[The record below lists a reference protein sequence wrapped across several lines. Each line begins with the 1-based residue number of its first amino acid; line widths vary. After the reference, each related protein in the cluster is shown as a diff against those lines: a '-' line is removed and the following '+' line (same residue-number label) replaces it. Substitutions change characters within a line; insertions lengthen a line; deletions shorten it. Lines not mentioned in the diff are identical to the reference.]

1 MTTSNK
7 FSGNENRIT
16 ANTLS
21 NRSRGSYPRLW
32 LPLFFTLLLLPIS
45 VSSQEIDLNA
55 LESVINEELQQT
67 RTPGA
72 AISIVRGNRLIFAKG
87 FGVANVETGAAV
99 TPDTLFRLGS
109 TTKMFTGAALVSL
122 SSEGKLGLDQPI
134 GERVTGLSP
143 QLARLTAHQLLSLT
157 AGMADLQAPFISH
170 DDEALSRMVRGWK
183 EDVLFA
189 EPGQIYS
196 YSSAAYWLSGFVIE
210 ETSKKSYAT
219 AMNELI
225 FAPLEMKRTTLRPL
239 EAMTYPLA
247 MGHDV
252 RDSKPFII
260 RPAFN
265 NVAMW
270 PAGSIYSTVNDLS
283 RFVIALLNAGKV
295 DGKQVLKADVAAKL
309 FGKHAPMPGSSEVHY
324 GYGLLNFDLRG
335 KRVLMHGGF
344 SRGYGSMIQMF
355 PEQGLAVIVQ
365 TNRSGQTLPRSRAR
379 AIETFLKL
387 QPEQPPKPK
396 KPEALSETEL
406 ANFAGKYFNGQQ
418 TWEIIGRTGKLYF
431 KTPDGE
437 LELTR
442 TGPYLLS
449 FGANLENDLV
459 FVPNKRG
466 EIEFLFDG
474 LYSAKKKA

>member
-1 MTTSNK
+1 MTTLKNLD
-7 FSGNENRIT
+7 ENCVST
-16 ANTLS
+16 NAAPY
-21 NRSRGSYPRLW
+21 RSRVSHARLW
-32 LPLFFTLLLLPIS
+32 LPLLFTLLLFPTS
-45 VSSQEIDLNA
+45 VSSQEVELSA
-55 LESVINEELQQT
+55 LEDVINEELQQT

-72 AISIVRGNRLIFAKG
+72 AIGIVRGNRLIFAKG
-87 FGVANVETGAAV
+87 FGVANVETVAAV
-99 TPDTLFRLGS
+99 TPETLFRLGS
-109 TTKMFTGAALVSL
+109 TTKMFTGAALVAL

-134 GERVTGLSP
+134 GDRVTGLNP
-143 QLARLTAHQLLSLT
+143 RLARLTVHQLLSLT
-157 AGMADLQAPFISH
+157 AGMADLQAPFISQ

-210 ETSKKSYAT
+210 ETSKKPYAT
-219 AMNELI
+219 AMSELI
-225 FAPLEMKRTTLRPL
+225 FAPLEMKHTTLRPL

-252 RDSKPFII
+252 RENSKPFII

-295 DGKQVLKADVAAKL
+295 DGKQVLKAEVPVKL
-309 FGKHAPMPGSSEVHY
+309 FGKYAPMPGDSDVHY
-324 GYGLLNFDLRG
+324 GYGLLNFNLRG
-335 KRVLMHGGF
+335 TRVLMHGGF

-355 PEQGLAVIVQ
+355 PEQGFAVIVQ
-365 TNRSGQTLPRSRAR
+365 TNRSGQTLPRSRAK

-387 QPEQPPKPK
+387 QPDQPPKPK
-396 KPEALSETEL
+396 KSEAMSETER
-406 ANFAGKYFNGQQ
+406 ANFEGKYFNGQQ
-418 TWEIIGRTGKLYF
+418 AWEIIGKAGKLYF

-437 LELTR
+437 LELSR

-474 LYSAKKKA
+474 LYSAKKKSN